1 MYTKFAGLCKD
12 TLATQG
18 KCRYDGKQSEYGG
31 QSTGRVKIVR
41 LLKESV
47 VMTGTNQN
55 MIQTQGRNTSG
66 AAAMR
71 LKEGD
76 RMACV
81 DVRPSTKLDGIESL
95 LGNHH
100 SLVGLIRYKWASVYL
115 LPKTVVKEIDRVMKN
130 FLWDNGGNSNGRAK
144 IAWKV
149 VCRHKDQGGLGI
161 KPLGEWNEGWKK
173 LMELRSKMKP
183 HVFHSIGNGHTT
195 SVWYDEWKQNGPLFN
210 VITKRDIYDT
220 RFNDSDKVVDLI
232 ENGRW
237 KWTSDCYSRKVWEA
251 IKGIIMMEKE
261 NYAWDDIIGKV
272 QTMHCKNNIKSVLSK
287 IGTAACVYVVWR
299 ERNLRLFQDEKR
311 NEDVLIKVVKDEIK
325 WKLASLTVKESKA
338 IMALS
343 SSCCYYYSSSSCSI
357 SSQFRK
363 RLISVSPRNAI
374 FGVTSPDDSPKQSLS
389 ISAAADTS
397 SAKKARFVARR
408 TESIAVRPLER
419 PLLEYMSLPA
429 SQYSVL
435 DAQRIERIDDNT
447 FRCYV
452 YKFKFFAFE
461 VCPVLLVRVEEQP
474 NGCSINLLSCKL
486 EGSPIV
492 VAQNDKFDAS
502 MVNRIS
508 CDRNLSSSTMQQLTS
523 DTVIEVS
530 IDIPFPFQALPVES
544 IESSGTQ
551 VLEQILKI
559 MLPRF
564 MAQLVKDYE
573 AWASGDTSRQPL
585 GNGGI

>member
-1 MYTKFAGLCKD
+1 
-12 TLATQG
+12 
-18 KCRYDGKQSEYGG
+18 
-31 QSTGRVKIVR
+31 
-41 LLKESV
+41 
-47 VMTGTNQN
+47 
-55 MIQTQGRNTSG
+55 
-66 AAAMR
+66 
-71 LKEGD
+71 
-76 RMACV
+76 
-81 DVRPSTKLDGIESL
+81 
-95 LGNHH
+95 
-100 SLVGLIRYKWASVYL
+100 
-115 LPKTVVKEIDRVMKN
+115 
-130 FLWDNGGNSNGRAK
+130 
-144 IAWKV
+144 
-149 VCRHKDQGGLGI
+149 
-161 KPLGEWNEGWKK
+161 
-173 LMELRSKMKP
+173 MKP
-183 HVFHSIGNGHTT
+183 HVFHNIDNGHTT
-195 SVWYDEWKQNGPLFN
+195 SVWYDEWNKNGPLSN

-220 RFNDSDKVVDLI
+220 RFSDSDKVVDLI
-232 ENGRW
+232 ENGIW
-237 KWTSDCYSRKVWEA
+237 KWSSDWYERFLMIRSIEVPALKNCYDRIVW
-251 IKGIIMMEKE
+251 
-261 NYAWDDIIGKV
+261 
-272 QTMHCKNNIKSVLSK
+272 
-287 IGTAACVYVVWR
+287 
-299 ERNLRLFQDEKR
+299 
-311 NEDVLIKVVKDEIK
+311 LI
-325 WKLASLTVKESKA
+325 
-338 IMALS
+338 
-343 SSCCYYYSSSSCSI
+343 
-357 SSQFRK
+357 
-363 RLISVSPRNAI
+363 
-374 FGVTSPDDSPKQSLS
+374 
-389 ISAAADTS
+389 
-397 SAKKARFVARR
+397 KKARLDHVVIILTFRDMEDSILTLCKIEGPFYLR

-435 DAQRIERIDDNT
+435 DAQRIERIDDTT

-530 IDIPFPFQALPVES
+530 IDIPFPFQALPVET